1 MTVTSVEPYREVDF
15 DKDGDGPGGQAEAL
29 ASLARRG
36 CTDLVLFTHGWNNSR
51 SVASGLFDRFFAPFP
66 GVTGGGRRLGYAG
79 LVWPSM
85 MFSDERTPD
94 YAALAAVAPGR
105 TATVSRIAELL
116 AEEPADE
123 EAFAEFAGL
132 LRELTGIAP
141 AGQADPAGLVAAEVP
156 AFLAADPLTVYAM
169 FADAREAEAAG
180 TGAEAGAHA
189 ATEGMAGAAAG
200 PGVGGPG
207 AESLF
212 GGDRVKRLW
221 KGAKEA
227 LRQATYF
234 TMKRRAGVVGE
245 RGLGPLLGD
254 LGRRAPG
261 LRVHLVGHSF
271 GARLVAHALRGLPA
285 DVRTVKSVTL
295 LQGAFSHYAFADR
308 LPHDRGRRGS
318 LGGLQSRVDG
328 PVVACHSR
336 HDTALRVFYPLASR
350 LARDDESLLGDDR
363 RWWAIGYDGV
373 QAVPGTTVRTL
384 GAALRDGVPAAGCV
398 SVDAAQ
404 VVSEHSDICHAD
416 LARLVAR
423 AGRLA

>member
-15 DKDGDGPGGQAEAL
+15 DKDGDGPAGQADAL

-51 SVASGLFDRFFAPFP
+51 AVASGLFDRFFAPFP
-66 GVTGGGRRLGYAG
+66 GVTGGATRLGYAG

-85 MFSDERTPD
+85 MFSDERVPD
-94 YAALAAVAPGR
+94 YPALVAVVPGR
-105 TATVSRIAELL
+105 AATVARIAELL

-123 EAFAEFAGL
+123 AAFAEFAGL
-132 LRELTGIAP
+132 LRELTGT
-141 AGQADPAGLVAAEVP
+141 AGEGLVATEVP
-156 AFLAADPLTVYAM
+156 AFLVADPLTVYTM
-169 FADAREAEAAG
+169 FADAHEAG
-180 TGAEAGAHA
+180 TAAEAGVHDA
-189 ATEGMAGAAAG
+189 AASAAAG
-200 PGVGGPG
+200 LVAAVG

-221 KGAKEA
+221 RGAKEA

-254 LGRRAPG
+254 LARRAPE

-271 GARLVAHALRGLPA
+271 GARLVSHGLRGLPPG
-285 DVRTVKSVTL
+285 VRNVKSVTL

-308 LPHDRGRRGS
+308 LPHDQGRRGS
-318 LGGLQSRVDG
+318 LGGLQGRVDG
-328 PVVACHSR
+328 PLVACHSH

-363 RWWAIGYDGV
+363 RWWAVGYDGV
-373 QAVPGTTVRTL
+373 QAVPGTAARTL
-384 GAALRDGVPAAGCV
+384 GAVLRDGLPGSGCV
-398 SVDAAQ
+398 SVDASQ
-404 VVSEHSDICHAD
+404 VVAEHSDICHEE
-416 LARLVAR
+416 LARVVAR
-423 AGRLA
+423 AGRFN